1 MSISFSSAAR
11 TEICR
16 ELPHSHC
23 CALAECFGILLFC
36 NSFQDNGIKIITES
50 REFACILPKLFKKAF
65 DLDFDSYPSLAAP
78 GKLVFQI
85 WEKEKL
91 SKVMEAFGF
100 SPGDTL
106 ALHVNYP
113 VVEEACCKV
122 SFLRGAFLAG
132 GSVTDPGK
140 GYHLE
145 LATTHHSVAKEC
157 YLIIQETMGFLPKL
171 ASRSGG
177 LVVYLKQNEQI
188 ADYLAFLGAP
198 VASMGMIEARLER
211 ELNNQVNRRCNCD
224 DANITKVVEA
234 SQEHLNAIRILREK
248 NQFDALPEKLRQA
261 ALLRE
266 QNPEASLSELAGMAE
281 PKISKPAMNH
291 RLKRLVELAAEGKP

>member
-1 MSISFSSAAR
+1 MRSFSASAKA
-11 TEICR
+11 EICR
-16 ELPHSHC
+16 EFPQSNC

-36 NSFQDNGIKIITES
+36 NSFRNDSIKIITES
-50 REFACILPKLFKKAF
+50 EEFGVLLPKLFKKAF
-65 DLDFDSYPSLAAP
+65 GFGFDALAGD
-78 GKLVFQI
+78 GKGGKQIFQI
-85 WEKEKL
+85 QSAEKM
-91 SKVMEAFGF
+91 SVIMSAFGF
-100 SPGDTL
+100 DTQQTFS
-106 ALHVNYP
+106 LHINLP
-113 VVEEACCKV
+113 VIENECCKTA
-122 SFLRGAFLAG
+122 FLRGAFLSG

-157 YLIIQETMGFLPKL
+157 YLIIQETMGVLPKL

>member
-1 MSISFSSAAR
+1 MRSFSASAKA
-11 TEICR
+11 EICR
-16 ELPHSHC
+16 EFPQSNC

-36 NSFQDNGIKIITES
+36 NSFRNDSIKIITES
-50 REFACILPKLFKKAF
+50 EEFGVLLPKLFKKAF
-65 DLDFDSYPSLAAP
+65 GFGFDALAGD
-78 GKLVFQI
+78 GKGGKQIFQI
-85 WEKEKL
+85 QSAEKM
-91 SKVMEAFGF
+91 SVIMSAFGF
-100 SPGDTL
+100 DTQQTFS
-106 ALHVNYP
+106 LHINLP
-113 VVEEACCKV
+113 VIENECCKTA
-122 SFLRGAFLAG
+122 FLRGAFLSG